1 MTKINDCCLQPFFVF
16 TYQNLPLDGG
26 GGVLD
31 PGGLQRHVPA
41 HCARHRAL
49 VVVLQLAVAI
59 WHRPRRPAD
68 KLCEVSFNSKVVQH
82 SGMESNLKK
91 HCSNPKRLQRTQ
103 HENHIFIAF
112 CLYSTSRGAASSIFS
127 GNLCKGWAQFIS
139 FEKLIHKSSN
149 CKCENMKIMGWEE
162 A

>member
-1 MTKINDCCLQPFFVF
+1 MTKINDCCLQPFFVS
-16 TYQNLPLDGG
+16 TYHNLPLDGG

-41 HCARHRAL
+41 HRARHRAL

-91 HCSNPKRLQRTQ
+91 QCSNPKGLNRT
-103 HENHIFIAF
+103 HGNHIFIAF
-112 CLYSTSRGAASSIFS
+112 CLHSTNRGAASSIFS

-139 FEKLIHKSSN
+139 FEKLIYIKVQIVN
-149 CKCENMKIMGWEE
+149 VKIWK
-162 A
+162 

>member
-1 MTKINDCCLQPFFVF
+1 MTKINDCCLQPFFVS
-16 TYQNLPLDGG
+16 TYHNLPLDGG

-41 HCARHRAL
+41 HRARHRAL

-59 WHRPRRPAD
+59 WHRPRRPAH

-91 HCSNPKRLQRTQ
+91 HRSNPKGLQRTQ
-103 HENHIFIAF
+103 WKPYLYCF

-127 GNLCKGWAQFIS
+127 GNLCKGWTWEAY
-139 FEKLIHKSSN
+139 LHKSSN

>member
-1 MTKINDCCLQPFFVF
+1 MTKINDCCLQPFFVS
-16 TYQNLPLDGG
+16 TYHNLPLDGG

-41 HCARHRAL
+41 HRARHRAL

-59 WHRPRRPAD
+59 WHRPRRPAH

-91 HCSNPKRLQRTQ
+91 HRSNPKGLKRT

-112 CLYSTSRGAASSIFS
+112 VSSRGAASSIFS

-139 FEKLIHKSSN
+139 FEKLIYHKSSN